1 MRQWCLMD
9 SESRKRPDEVDD
21 VFLVVYEE
29 RSVARSD
36 SFRHQDKKRGRFLI
50 PFTTKTSRNDW
61 VAPRESPAAREQR
74 RKKKKKKFDWKEEQL
89 YSCWDPKG
97 QREQERRSFWSD
109 ISRRII
115 LVTLI
120 NISPAGANKAP
131 PTSNIPEET
140 QLRTWRLSVSRV
152 KDCWRSGSFGS
163 HHASLRSLPFHSY
176 FPSLFWLPF
185 PFLLFSY

>member
-1 MRQWCLMD
+1 MIKLSFPPGQNCVGVSVSPWQPSPTHPSECVGIMRQWCLMD

-74 RKKKKKKFDWKEEQL
+74 RKKKKNVRLEGGAAL
-89 YSCWDPKG
+89 LSLRPKG
-97 QREQERRSFWSD
+97 AERAGQEELQKWHQQAD
-109 ISRRII
+109 H
-115 LVTLI
+115 
-120 NISPAGANKAP
+120 
-131 PTSNIPEET
+131 
-140 QLRTWRLSVSRV
+140 
-152 KDCWRSGSFGS
+152 SG
-163 HHASLRSLPFHSY
+163 HVN
-176 FPSLFWLPF
+176 
-185 PFLLFSY
+185 